1 MNCEGRVLDFF
12 KATPVGHG
20 RRFVFS
26 NLAILIG
33 FAMGSLAA
41 AQARVVVVTAAN
53 ARPVEQAAADELTSH
68 LHALY
73 PGTKFVAGKPGGS
86 DWTIYLG
93 TAQELPAKVADEV
106 KSGLAGPES
115 YVVMASAHEAV
126 IAGGSPRAVLFAVD
140 ALLEKLGFGFYL
152 SYNTN
157 PAVNKAAFSFA
168 GWELKDA
175 PIAGERVIFDWHNFL
190 SGCSTWNLEEWDQWV
205 LAAQRMRFN
214 TVMVHAYGNNP
225 MFSFSMNGE
234 TKPVGYL
241 ANSKMGRDWGTQHV
255 EDVRKMVG
263 AGDYFDGPVFGAK
276 ASLVPDAERVA
287 AAQGMMQKVFKYAAG
302 RGMGV
307 TFALDVDTEP
317 ANPQNVIKTL
327 PGSARFQVRGVE
339 MVNPDT
345 AEGYAYYRT
354 EIAHLMELY
363 PEITQLAVWFRGG
376 LNSPWRQLTEK
387 DFPAA
392 WQGEYQTAMEANPR
406 LRSDAEAPGL
416 FAIAKIA
423 KSFRKALD
431 ETGHSGVTMTAGSW
445 GISYMPAADAFMPVG
460 VGLMPLDYA
469 HEFPSDPVQESLRA
483 IGRHRPVVP
492 IVWAQHDD
500 REYAGRSYTPLA
512 GLGSMVRWSNS
523 AGYGVIHWTTRPLDL
538 FFKNVADQVWM
549 GSENETLDVT
559 TAEMAKKTFGAKAQE
574 LGKRYLLDWIYD
586 GPAFGEETSDKFVNR
601 GHVLDAANEA
611 VGAKARLE
619 LLGRM
624 RPLVTEAAAR
634 EWVNY
639 FADWEHYA
647 EGVYAAQSALQKS
660 EAALE
665 AGDKATARRE
675 IEAARPESAIEEYAK
690 AIRHGEMSRGEK
702 GILITL
708 NLRWL
713 PYFEALRQ
721 ATGLEPL
728 RVEFAP
734 TFHEP
739 LAQGSGHYSFDFDAT
754 HHVIEVLGSQELGV
768 DVQVFDGDAECPSG
782 VQVKA
787 PVALAVGGLGGTPLR
802 GSYRMTLKLE
812 GKVQVE
818 AGEARMDVTP
828 DSPIDVAATDG
839 RIHFTVSPT
848 DGAARVCGVTLE
860 ALSVE

>member
-1 MNCEGRVLDFF
+1 
-12 KATPVGHG
+12 
-20 RRFVFS
+20 
-26 NLAILIG
+26 
-33 FAMGSLAA
+33 
-41 AQARVVVVTAAN
+41 
-53 ARPVEQAAADELTSH
+53 
-68 LHALY
+68 
-73 PGTKFVAGKPGGS
+73 
-86 DWTIYLG
+86 
-93 TAQELPAKVADEV
+93 
-106 KSGLAGPES
+106 
-115 YVVMASAHEAV
+115 
-126 IAGGSPRAVLFAVD
+126 
-140 ALLEKLGFGFYL
+140 
-152 SYNTN
+152 
-157 PAVNKAAFSFA
+157 
-168 GWELKDA
+168 
-175 PIAGERVIFDWHNFL
+175 
-190 SGCSTWNLEEWDQWV
+190 
-205 LAAQRMRFN
+205 
-214 TVMVHAYGNNP
+214 
-225 MFSFSMNGE
+225 
-234 TKPVGYL
+234 
-241 ANSKMGRDWGTQHV
+241 
-255 EDVRKMVG
+255 
-263 AGDYFDGPVFGAK
+263 
-276 ASLVPDAERVA
+276 
-287 AAQGMMQKVFKYAAG
+287 
-302 RGMGV
+302 
-307 TFALDVDTEP
+307 
-317 ANPQNVIKTL
+317 
-327 PGSARFQVRGVE
+327 
-339 MVNPDT
+339 
-345 AEGYAYYRT
+345 
-354 EIAHLMELY
+354 
-363 PEITQLAVWFRGG
+363 
-376 LNSPWRQLTEK
+376 
-387 DFPAA
+387 
-392 WQGEYQTAMEANPR
+392 
-406 LRSDAEAPGL
+406 
-416 FAIAKIA
+416 
-423 KSFRKALD
+423 
-431 ETGHSGVTMTAGSW
+431 
-445 GISYMPAADAFMPVG
+445 
-460 VGLMPLDYA
+460 
-469 HEFPSDPVQESLRA
+469 
-483 IGRHRPVVP
+483 
-492 IVWAQHDD
+492 
-500 REYAGRSYTPLA
+500 LA